1 MQNMAMPKHTKV
13 IDIEETIIGWAK
25 EVFKI
30 TRSKEQ
36 ARIKDDDLA
45 YTVNWSRARIVHSE
59 PEYSDK
65 KQPVA
70 PNSQVLFKT
79 TFTNNTDHQQ
89 EYSFKTERTTSSTCD
104 VCIEKGVSYGAELG
118 LTLKLPGD
126 VLEVG
131 TGFKKELSV
140 NKTVGETFSEEL
152 TWGVDSL
159 VKVPA
164 KTITTAELVISEQQN
179 ASSFTVKTRVSGKIL
194 VHITHLSDN
203 NSFVKSIDGEL
214 VEIWKR
220 QAGNSDSSTVVVE
233 KHCLSYITK
242 GQCHFR
248 FGVEQHVNIS
258 EKAIDAAN

>member
-1 MQNMAMPKHTKV
+1 MPKHTKV

-118 LTLKLPGD
+118 LTLKLPED

-164 KTITTAELVISEQQN
+164 KTITTARIS
-179 ASSFTVKTRVSGKIL
+179 G
-194 VHITHLSDN
+194 
-203 NSFVKSIDGEL
+203 IDGSA
-214 VEIWKR
+214 IPHAPAK
-220 QAGNSDSSTVVVE
+220 
-233 KHCLSYITK
+233 Y
-242 GQCHFR
+242 FP
-248 FGVEQHVNIS
+248 
-258 EKAIDAAN
+258 KASAPIAMGAANPTVTEIQPARKPSDGW